1 MRPSWLRYRYEAEY
15 RLDAAGPNWLP
26 SVLKEVRLP
35 RWTYE
40 GHDRGAALFVRVSQ
54 KLPEGPAEARLSIG
68 PERPLPQVAL
78 EIDLGGRW
86 SQDDQARPAPAAFAD
101 ILEEAEGLL
110 VLLGCRSP
118 RFFHDA
124 TTWMR

>member
-1 MRPSWLRYRYEAEY
+1 MRRSWLRYRYEAEY

-40 GHDRGAALFVRVSQ
+40 GHDRGAARFVRVTQ
-54 KLPEGPAEARLSIG
+54 KLPEGPAEARLAIG
-68 PERPLPQVAL
+68 PERPLPEVVMT
-78 EIDLGGRW
+78 IDLEGRW
-86 SQDDQARPAPAAFAD
+86 QEDDRGRAPPAAFAD
-101 ILEEAEGLL
+101 ILEEAEGLM

-118 RFFHDA
+118 RFFHEG
-124 TTWMR
+124 TKWVR